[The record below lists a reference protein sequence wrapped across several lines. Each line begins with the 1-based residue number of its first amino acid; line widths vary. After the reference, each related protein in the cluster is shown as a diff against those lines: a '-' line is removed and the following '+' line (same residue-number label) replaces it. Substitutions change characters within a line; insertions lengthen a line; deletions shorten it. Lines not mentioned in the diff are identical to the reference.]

1 MINKERFW
9 CPGGKET
16 SFTETFE
23 TPKWNTNRWD
33 LTQPGYGFGRN
44 EGFIPLNNETLI
56 GG

>member
-23 TPKWNTNRWD
+23 TPNWNTNRWD

-44 EGFIPLNNETLI
+44 EGFIPLNN
-56 GG
+56 